1 MNVLS
6 GAQPRRSAVPAEAA
20 PAVAESAADNSG
32 NAAGSKAEDSKI
44 LQEDSVIAG
53 ERAHLRRSREFLHL
67 MRENVLSLA
76 ENPMAADRVS
86 LEYLK
91 ADLYRR
97 AEALKDLPDAP
108 LFFGRLDYSE
118 LAQADEDFAGA
129 RRGAPGDRPP
139 GLSLHIGRRHVHDQD
154 GTPVVLDW
162 RAPVSRPF
170 YRASQSDPMGLTLRR
185 RFGFAG
191 GRLTAYEDERF
202 SPGGETRN
210 RSAEPDALGSPSKL
224 LITEIERPRS
234 GPMRDIVATIQ
245 PEQDDIVR
253 ADAGTTVCVQGAPGT
268 GKTAVGLHRVAYLLY
283 AHKEQVT
290 RRGVV
295 VIGPN
300 LAFLSYIRNVLP
312 ALGELDVTQTTVAD
326 LVAST
331 PIKGMDSD
339 EAATVKGDARM
350 AEVLRNALWAHIRA
364 PREAL
369 MVSRGARRLRL
380 PAYEIEALA
389 RELRDRGVRYGTGRE
404 LLAHR
409 IAHVLLTQLEAA
421 GETCDDRTH
430 DAVRRSAPVRK
441 CVDEVWPKVDPK
453 KLVFALLADQNQVLR
468 NGSGLLSDAE
478 MAAIAWPKPPR
489 GPGSAPWTRADQVLI
504 DEAAD
509 LIERM
514 PSIAHIVVDE
524 AQDLSPMEMR
534 AIGRRCATGAATVL
548 GDIAQGTTPW
558 AATSWPTLLSHLGK
572 PGASVRELDVGYRV
586 PRQILDFASRLL
598 PSIAPGLSPA
608 QSLRADPNA
617 LAVVRVAPG
626 ELGARVAA
634 GVKAALS
641 GLGSVAVIC
650 ADAQIPETAAALRA
664 AGLAFTV
671 LGSADTG
678 PGSAS
683 TAQDSAGTGQV
694 SAATARDSTATA
706 RVSADG
712 SSGAGSGMSGADAP
726 DIPDISVMSQSPMA
740 VSPDPGRLALVPVT
754 LAKGLEFDHVILVEP
769 GWIATGEAYGLR
781 RLYVALTRAVSR
793 LTVFHAEPLPAE
805 LSLHTIKTGH
815 TFWPVPAFSPCAL
828 HGRRGSGILRRS
840 GSAWFWQTTISD
852 DGGVLW
858 KARETTHRRLST

>member
-1 MNVLS
+1 MPADA
-6 GAQPRRSAVPAEAA
+6 GPAAAQTAT
-20 PAVAESAADNSG
+20 ADDNDDS
-32 NAAGSKAEDSKI
+32 EDG
-44 LQEDSVIAG
+44 VIAG

-67 MRENVLSLA
+67 MRENVLTLA
-76 ENPMAADRVS
+76 QNPMAGDRVS

-118 LAQADEDFAGA
+118 LAKADEDFAGA
-129 RRGAPGDRPP
+129 DF
-139 GLSLHIGRRHVHDQD
+139 HIGRRHVHDQD

-170 YRASQSDPMGLTLRR
+170 YRASQSDPMGLTRRR

-191 GRLTAYEDERF
+191 GSLTAYEDERF
-202 SPGGETRN
+202 RLSGEARA
-210 RSAEPDALGSPSKL
+210 RSAESTAQPTSNL
-224 LITEIERPRS
+224 LISEIERPRS

-253 ADAGTTVCVQGAPGT
+253 ADAATTVCVQGAPGT

-312 ALGELDVTQTTVAD
+312 ALGELDVTQTTVAG

-331 PIKGMDSD
+331 PVKATDTD
-339 EAATVKGDARM
+339 AAAMVKGDARM
-350 AEVLRNALWAHIRA
+350 AEVLRNALWANLRA

-380 PAYEIEALA
+380 PVHEIEALA
-389 RELRDRGVRYGTGRE
+389 AELKNRGVRYGTGRE

-453 KLVFALLADQNQVLR
+453 KLVFTLLSDPSQVIR
-468 NGSGLLSDAE
+468 NGIGLLSDAE
-478 MAAIAWPKPPR
+478 MAVITWPKPPR

-504 DEAAD
+504 DEATD
-509 LIERM
+509 LIERT

-524 AQDLSPMEMR
+524 AQDLSPMEVR

-572 PGASVRELDVGYRV
+572 PDAAVRELDVGYRV

-598 PSIAPGLSPA
+598 PAIAPGLSPA
-608 QSLRADPNA
+608 RSLRADQNA
-617 LAVVRVAPG
+617 LRVAPVG
-626 ELGARVAA
+626 ADELGGQVAA
-634 GVKAALS
+634 ECATALRRA
-641 GLGSVAVIC
+641 GSVAVIC
-650 ADAQIPETAAALRA
+650 ADQQVTEVGAALGK
-664 AGLAFTV
+664 AGLAFGV
-671 LGSADTG
+671 LGDNDALGSAG
-678 PGSAS
+678 P
-683 TAQDSAGTGQV
+683 
-694 SAATARDSTATA
+694 
-706 RVSADG
+706 
-712 SSGAGSGMSGADAP
+712 SSGAPIESASVSPIESGLASGRESGMPGTSST
-726 DIPDISVMSQSPMA
+726 DIPDMSVMSNEAS
-740 VSPDPGRLALVPVT
+740 RLTLVPVT
-754 LAKGLEFDHVILVEP
+754 LAKGLEFDHVVLVEP
-769 GWIATGEAYGLR
+769 GRIATGEAYGLR

-793 LTVFHAEPLPAE
+793 LTVFHAEPLPIE
-805 LSLHTIKTGH
+805 LSLHTIRA
-815 TFWPVPAFSPCAL
+815 AFELGPCR
-828 HGRRGSGILRRS
+828 GRRAAPCFRS
-840 GSAWFWQTTISD
+840 GGRGFFPEEKLRDQ
-852 DGGVLW
+852 
-858 KARETTHRRLST
+858 HRRHPSWGRTRLVLAKLR

>member
-1 MNVLS
+1 MPADAGPAAARTAADSDRNADKNHADKDKRGGLR
-6 GAQPRRSAVPAEAA
+6 GAVPL
-20 PAVAESAADNSG
+20 G
-32 NAAGSKAEDSKI
+32 
-44 LQEDSVIAG
+44 EDSVIAG
-53 ERAHLRRSREFLHL
+53 ERAHLKRSREFLDL
-67 MRENVLSLA
+67 MRENVLTLA
-76 ENPMAADRVS
+76 QNPMAGDRVS

-118 LAQADEDFAGA
+118 LAKTDEDFAGA
-129 RRGAPGDRPP
+129 DF
-139 GLSLHIGRRHVHDQD
+139 HIGRRHVHDDD

-191 GRLTAYEDERF
+191 GALTAYEDERF
-202 SPGGETRN
+202 TSSGAA
-210 RSAEPDALGSPSKL
+210 SASRDESSALSNPSKL

-253 ADAGTTVCVQGAPGT
+253 ADAATTVCVQGAPGT

-295 VIGPN
+295 VVGPN

-331 PIKGMDSD
+331 PIKGTDTD

-350 AEVLRNALWAHIRA
+350 AQVLRNALWAHITA

-380 PAYEIEALA
+380 PAHEIEALA

-453 KLVFALLADQNQVLR
+453 KLVFTLLSDQNQVLQ
-468 NGSGLLSDAE
+468 NGSGLLSVAE
-478 MAAIAWPKPPR
+478 MTAITWPKPPR
-489 GPGSAPWTRADQVLI
+489 GLGSAPWTRADQVLI

-509 LIERM
+509 LIERT

-524 AQDLSPMEMR
+524 AQDLSPMEVR

-572 PGASVRELDVGYRV
+572 PDAPVRELDVGYRV

-598 PSIAPGLSPA
+598 PSIAPDLSPA

-617 LAVVRVAPG
+617 LAVIPVTSA
-626 ELGARVAA
+626 ELGAQVAA
-634 GVKAALS
+634 GGAAALDRP
-641 GLGSVAVIC
+641 GSVAVIC
-650 ADAQIPETAAALRA
+650 ADAHVAETAAALSA
-664 AGLAFTV
+664 AGLGFSV
-671 LGSADTG
+671 LGS
-678 PGSAS
+678 PGEPGAE
-683 TAQDSAGTGQV
+683 SAG
-694 SAATARDSTATA
+694 
-706 RVSADG
+706 
-712 SSGAGSGMSGADAP
+712 
-726 DIPDISVMSQSPMA
+726 
-740 VSPDPGRLALVPVT
+740 RLTLVPVT

-769 GWIATGEAYGLR
+769 ARIATGEAYGLR

-793 LTVFHAEPLPAE
+793 LTVFHAEPLPVE
-805 LSLHTIKTGH
+805 LSLHTIGRAFEIGPCRGPRPPRASPRGTGVVPPEATARSARQRPKTVRARL
-815 TFWPVPAFSPCAL
+815 VPAKLRSATTVVFCGRQGKPRIGDWLPRQA
-828 HGRRGSGILRRS
+828 GRR
-840 GSAWFWQTTISD
+840 ANQP
-852 DGGVLW
+852 
-858 KARETTHRRLST
+858 RL

>member
-1 MNVLS
+1 MPADA
-6 GAQPRRSAVPAEAA
+6 GPAAAQTATADEGSSAG
-20 PAVAESAADNSG
+20 ESSS
-32 NAAGSKAEDSKI
+32 AGGSTTNDTG
-44 LQEDSVIAG
+44 DSVIAG
-53 ERAHLRRSREFLHL
+53 ERAHLLRSREFLHL
-67 MRENVLSLA
+67 MRDNVLTLA
-76 ENPMAADRVS
+76 QNPMAADRVS

-118 LAQADEDFAGA
+118 LAKTDEDFAGA
-129 RRGAPGDRPP
+129 DF
-139 GLSLHIGRRHVHDQD
+139 HIGRRHVHDD
-154 GTPVVLDW
+154 NGTPVVLDW

-170 YRASQSDPMGLTLRR
+170 YRASQSDPMDLTLRR

-191 GRLTAYEDERF
+191 GALTAYEDERF
-202 SPGGETRN
+202 EQQGETRT
-210 RSAEPDALGSPSKL
+210 RSGESDAVPTSNL
-224 LITEIERPRS
+224 LISEIERPRS

-283 AHKEQVT
+283 AHKELVT

-295 VIGPN
+295 VVGPN

-331 PIKGMDSD
+331 PIKATDTD
-339 EAATVKGDARM
+339 EAAVVKGDARM
-350 AEVLRNALWAHIRA
+350 AEVLRKALWANLRA

-380 PAYEIEALA
+380 PAHEIEALA
-389 RELRDRGVRYGTGRE
+389 QELRDRGVRYGTGRE

-441 CVDEVWPKVDPK
+441 CVDEVWPKVDQK
-453 KLVFALLADQNQVLR
+453 KLVFTLLSDQNRVIQ

-478 MAAIAWPKPPR
+478 MAAITWPKPPR

-509 LIERM
+509 LIERT

-524 AQDLSPMEMR
+524 AQDLSPMEVR

-572 PGASVRELDVGYRV
+572 PSAPVRELDVGYRV
-586 PRQILDFASRLL
+586 PREILDFASRLL
-598 PSIAPGLSPA
+598 PSIAPDLSPA
-608 QSLRADPNA
+608 RSLRADQNA
-617 LAVVRVAPG
+617 LAVLPVGQG

-634 GVKAALS
+634 GCAVALDRP
-641 GLGSVAVIC
+641 GSVAVIC
-650 ADAQIPETAAALRA
+650 ADADIEKTAAALSM
-664 AGLAFTV
+664 AGLGFSV
-671 LGSADTG
+671 LGSE
-678 PGSAS
+678 
-683 TAQDSAGTGQV
+683 
-694 SAATARDSTATA
+694 
-706 RVSADG
+706 
-712 SSGAGSGMSGADAP
+712 SGMSGAGAP
-726 DIPDISVMSQSPMA
+726 DIPDISDMSES
-740 VSPDPGRLALVPVT
+740 VSRLTLVPVT
-754 LAKGLEFDHVILVEP
+754 LAKGLEFDHVVLVEP
-769 GWIATGEAYGLR
+769 ANIATGEAYGLR

-805 LSLHTIKTGH
+805 LSLHTIRG
-815 TFWPVPAFSPCAL
+815 AFEVGPCR
-828 HGRRGSGILRRS
+828 GRRPPRAFRSGGRGLSLERRLRDQHRGGILRRS
-840 GSAWFWQTTISD
+840 GRARFWQNYD
-852 DGGVLW
+852 Q
-858 KARETTHRRLST
+858 